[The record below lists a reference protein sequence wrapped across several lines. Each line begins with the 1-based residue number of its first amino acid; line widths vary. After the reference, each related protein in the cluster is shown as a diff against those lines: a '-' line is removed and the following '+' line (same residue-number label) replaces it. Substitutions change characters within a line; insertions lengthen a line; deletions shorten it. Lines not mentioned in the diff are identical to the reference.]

1 MTQAVRLRLIVLV
14 TSGLIGPAACSGLAA
29 DPTAQATPSPGS
41 AAFRPS
47 AERPVGWRGDGS
59 GQYPSADP
67 VSRWSQDENVLWKT
81 EVGAGQSSPV
91 VVGPRVF
98 ITAEPDLL
106 ISLDAATGKEL
117 WRKAHKV
124 SDFPA
129 ASDAKHP
136 VRPNQYGDATPT
148 PVSDGNRIW
157 VFFGTGIVA
166 CYDLDGRSRWVN
178 WYDMRLATSYGR
190 TVSPLLVG
198 HRLLVHF
205 GPLVCLDAATGRVLW
220 QNDGA
225 RASYGTPAPAR
236 IGDVDVVVTPQGHI
250 VRVADGKTLATGL
263 GNCGYTSPIVLR
275 GVVYFIDREISAVQ
289 LPEKAGDKIDCR
301 ELWADEL
308 SGEFF
313 ASPLVYGGRVY
324 TVDRAADC
332 YVIDAATG
340 KTLLKKTLEMPPAGR
355 SESPNIYPS
364 ICLAGKHLL
373 ICNDAGDATLLEPGD
388 RLPVVARNSLPGG
401 SGGTP
406 TLSGQRM
413 FLRCGKVLYGL
424 GVALLRP

>member
-1 MTQAVRLRLIVLV
+1 MTQAVRWLMIVLV
-14 TSGLIGPAACSGLAA
+14 ASGLLGPGAWSGLAA
-29 DPTAQATPSPGS
+29 DPAAPPPESPGA

-47 AERPVGWRGDGS
+47 VERPVGWRGDGS

-67 VSRWSQDENVLWKT
+67 VSRWSEKENVIWKT

-98 ITAEPDLL
+98 ITAEPDCL
-106 ISLDAATGKEL
+106 ICLDAATGKEL

-129 ASDAKHP
+129 AADAKYP

-157 VFFGTGIVA
+157 VSFGSGIVA
-166 CYDLDGRSRWVN
+166 CYDLDGQCRWVN
-178 WYDMRLATSYGR
+178 WFDRRVATTYGR
-190 TVSPLLVG
+190 TVSPVLVG
-198 HRLLVHF
+198 DRLLIHF
-205 GPLVCLDAATGRVLW
+205 GPLVCLDAATGRMLW

-225 RASYGTPAPAR
+225 KASYGTPAPAR
-236 IGDVDVVVTPQGHI
+236 IGDVNVVVTPKGHV

-263 GNCGYTSPIVLR
+263 GSCGYTSPLVLR
-275 GVVYFIDREISAVQ
+275 GVVYFIDREISALQ
-289 LPEKAGDKIDCR
+289 LPEKAGDKIDCK
-301 ELWADEL
+301 ELW
-308 SGEFF
+308 SGELNGEFY
-313 ASPLVYGGRVY
+313 ASPLVYDGRIY
-324 TVDRAADC
+324 TVDRAANY

-340 KTLLKKTLEMPPAGR
+340 KTLLQTTLEMPPAGR
-355 SESPNIYPS
+355 SDGPSVYPS
-364 ICLAGKHLL
+364 ICLAGKRLL
-373 ICNDAGDATLLEPGD
+373 IGNDAGDAMLLEPRD
-388 RLPVVARNSLPGG
+388 QLSVVARNSLPGG

-424 GVALLRP
+424 GPALVQP

>member
-1 MTQAVRLRLIVLV
+1 MAQAVRLLLLVLV
-14 TSGLIGPAACSGLAA
+14 ASGLIGPVARRGLAA
-29 DPTAQATPSPGS
+29 DQTAQPTESPGS
-41 AAFRPS
+41 AALRPS
-47 AERPVGWRGDGS
+47 AERPVGWRGDGG
-59 GQYPSADP
+59 GQYPAADP
-67 VSRWSQDENVLWKT
+67 VTRWSQKENVLWKT
-81 EVGAGQSSPV
+81 EVGAGASSPI

-98 ITAEPDLL
+98 ITAEPDWLVC
-106 ISLDAATGKEL
+106 LDAETGKEL
-117 WRKAHKV
+117 WRKVHKV

-148 PVSDGNRIW
+148 PVSDGNSIW

-166 CYDLDGRSRWVN
+166 CYDLDGRCRWVN
-178 WYDMRLATSYGR
+178 WYDMRLATTYGR
-190 TVSPLLVG
+190 TASPLLVG
-198 HRLLVHF
+198 DRLLVHF

-225 RASYGTPAPAR
+225 KAAYGTPAPAH
-236 IGDVDVVVTPQGHI
+236 IGDVDVIVTPKGHI
-250 VRVADGKTLATGL
+250 VRVADGKILAAGL
-263 GNCGYTSPIVLR
+263 GNCGYTSPLVLR

-289 LPEKAGDKIDCR
+289 LPEKAGDKIEGR
-301 ELWADEL
+301 ELWSEEL

-313 ASPLVYGGRVY
+313 ASPLVYDGRVY
-324 TVDRAADC
+324 TVDRAANC

-364 ICLAGKHLL
+364 ICLAGKRLL
-373 ICNDAGDATLLEPGD
+373 VCNDAGDATLLEPGD
-388 RLPVVARNSLPGG
+388 QLSVVARNSLPGG

-413 FLRCGKVLYGL
+413 FLRCGKVLYCL
-424 GVALLRP
+424 GPALLRP

>member
-1 MTQAVRLRLIVLV
+1 MTQAAGWLLIVLV
-14 TSGLIGPAACSGLAA
+14 ASGLTGPAARCGLAA
-29 DPTAQATPSPGS
+29 DPTAQATASPGS

-47 AERPVGWRGDGS
+47 ADRPVGWRGDGG

-81 EVGAGQSSPV
+81 EVGAGASSPI

-98 ITAEPDLL
+98 ITAEPDWL
-106 ISLDAATGKEL
+106 ICLDAETGKEL

-124 SDFPA
+124 SGFPA
-129 ASDAKHP
+129 ASDAKRP
-136 VRPNQYGDATPT
+136 VRPSEYGDATPT

-166 CYDLDGRSRWVN
+166 CYDLDGKCRWAN
-178 WYDMRLATSYGR
+178 WYDMRRVTTYGR
-190 TVSPLLVG
+190 TASPLLVG
-198 HRLLVHF
+198 DRLLVHF

-220 QNDGA
+220 QDDGA
-225 RASYGTPAPAR
+225 KAAYGTPAPAR
-236 IGDVDVVVTPQGHI
+236 IGDVDVVVTPKGHV
-250 VRVADGKTLATGL
+250 VRLADGKILAADL
-263 GNCGYTSPIVLR
+263 GTCGYTSPIVLR
-275 GVVYFIDREISAVQ
+275 GVVYFIDSEISAAQ
-289 LPEKAGDKIDCR
+289 LPEKAGDKAECR
-301 ELWADEL
+301 ELWFEEL

-313 ASPLVYGGRVY
+313 ASPLVYDGRIY
-324 TVDRAADC
+324 TVDRAAN
-332 YVIDAATG
+332 YFVIDAATG

-355 SESPNIYPS
+355 SEAPNVYPS
-364 ICLAGKHLL
+364 ICLAGKRLL

-388 RLPVVARNSLPGG
+388 QGSVVARNALPGG

-424 GVALLRP
+424 GPALLRP